1 MTKDKGYEN
10 APTLGHD
17 GLISRKQL
25 KKLIPVST
33 MTIWRWER
41 DGRLPKHVTIGRT
54 SFWRVEEIL
63 AVIEAAR

>member
-1 MTKDKGYEN
+1 MRNDKN
-10 APTLGHD
+10 QPIIGHD
-17 GLISRKQL
+17 ELISRKQL

-54 SFWRVEEIL
+54 SFWRLGQIL

>member
-1 MTKDKGYEN
+1 MTEDKGYEN

-33 MTIWRWER
+33 MTIWRWEKE
-41 DGRLPKHVTIGRT
+41 GHLPRHITIGRT
-54 SFWRVEEIL
+54 SFWRL
-63 AVIEAAR
+63 AEVLDFIGRSK